1 MQHGYSIVT
10 KNVVSLQQESHKF
23 KYHIIILGS
32 WKESE
37 KYISEPFLETIREI
51 HLDSI
56 YSISSELQEVVFA
69 IETEYGSLIVVRL

>member
-10 KNVVSLQQESHKF
+10 KNVVSLQQEIHKF

-37 KYISEPFLETIREI
+37 KDISEPFLETIREI
-51 HLDSI
+51 HLDNI
-56 YSISSELQEVVFA
+56 YSLSSEIQELVF
-69 IETEYGSLIVVRL
+69 SV